1 MYCLGVTEASRDTT
15 QVMLV
20 MSLRARRD
28 TTQVMLG
35 VSLRAG
41 WDTTLVVII
50 HNIGNLW
57 FMQRAAMPSCGR
69 VLPSRTGICYAVDPA
84 LTYIDHWTAH
94 SGTRRQWSMQPA
106 AATPVYLIL
115 CVV

>member
-1 MYCLGVTEASRDTT
+1 MYCLGVTAARSDTT

-20 MSLRARRD
+20 VSLRARRD

-41 WDTTLVVII
+41 CDTTLVVII

-57 FMQRAAMPSCGR
+57 LTKRAAMPS
-69 VLPSRTGICYAVDPA
+69 
-84 LTYIDHWTAH
+84 
-94 SGTRRQWSMQPA
+94 
-106 AATPVYLIL
+106 
-115 CVV
+115 

>member
-1 MYCLGVTEASRDTT
+1 MYCLGITAVRRDTT

-20 MSLRARRD
+20 VSLRARRD

-50 HNIGNLW
+50 HNIGNMW
-57 FMQRAAMPSCGR
+57 FMQTAAVPS
-69 VLPSRTGICYAVDPA
+69 
-84 LTYIDHWTAH
+84 
-94 SGTRRQWSMQPA
+94 
-106 AATPVYLIL
+106 
-115 CVV
+115 